1 MQRGLNPI
9 ITHMADTQ
17 LLGDSGLCI
26 TLIEHKGD
34 EDTIREENLFKLGL
48 GYDKISLNHMLN
60 SFHIRCV

>member
-1 MQRGLNPI
+1 M

-17 LLGDSGLCI
+17 FLGNSGLCI

-34 EDTIREENLFKLGL
+34 EDTIREEKVFKLGL
-48 GYDKISLNHMLN
+48 GYDKISLSHNLN